1 MNTITFL
8 MLVLLGISLVSLSF
22 FVFENLKESQ
32 AKVSARESLNEITSY
47 VASVVVD
54 AYEQANKNFFTSE
67 TQPVVN
73 ISINLPRKVGGKRYY
88 VKLEGDNMTV
98 VGNFATTNISS
109 GIEKIFAETAD
120 GVVQSYSFLPYN
132 LTGGGEIDSFGTA
145 HYVQIFR
152 FNDTLVVII
161 T

>member
-88 VKLEGDNMTV
+88 VKLGQT
-98 VGNFATTNISS
+98 S
-109 GIEKIFAETAD
+109 
-120 GVVQSYSFLPYN
+120 
-132 LTGGGEIDSFGTA
+132 
-145 HYVQIFR
+145 
-152 FNDTLVVII
+152 LVFK
-161 T
+161 